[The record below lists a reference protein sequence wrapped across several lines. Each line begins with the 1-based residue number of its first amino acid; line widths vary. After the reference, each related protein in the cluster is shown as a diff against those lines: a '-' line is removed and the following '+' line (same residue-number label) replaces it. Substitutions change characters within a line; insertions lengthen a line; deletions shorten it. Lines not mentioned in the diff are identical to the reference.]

1 MVPPPDH
8 VQLVDR
14 TSISHP
20 LVDYGEYQT
29 AHSPPPPPPPY
40 IIIHPSPR
48 AVPQAFWLGQHR
60 GGGHS
65 HPAAM
70 SVSDADTERSDSTHR
85 WRQKRSPSSTWRRK
99 EERRRSPSRSPDEAY
114 RMNMY
119 LSDDTVVPR
128 YTPPTKGKYWD
139 FAVAAVAESTDE
151 SVWKFPNNVATIMM
165 IDGHVQP
172 PHGVLLHRLIQKDAD
187 PFSHSIAVAVKD
199 TLHQVASHGSL
210 EWPSYTKWSSR
221 PGNQTLDSS
230 RCCPGVH
237 RVRLS
242 LRTECFFDKMP
253 EYIDVGIVVAAERL
267 SPVLWED
274 AAEHCANCSVRVV
287 TTRGGGGVN
296 EPDMFVLAV
305 ARVFA
310 KAVDTVMDTMDAS
323 DSFTMVGH
331 STRIPS
337 ELTVKGKKMSH
348 HEALPMLW
356 MRCHHSVKLK
366 GKDKGKAKGK
376 GQNKDKGKAKGKGK
390 GQNKDKGKA
399 KGKGKLND
407 RGGGK

>member
-1 MVPPPDH
+1 M
-8 VQLVDR
+8 Q
-14 TSISHP
+14 
-20 LVDYGEYQT
+20 
-29 AHSPPPPPPPY
+29 
-40 IIIHPSPR
+40 
-48 AVPQAFWLGQHR
+48 
-60 GGGHS
+60 
-65 HPAAM
+65 
-70 SVSDADTERSDSTHR
+70 
-85 WRQKRSPSSTWRRK
+85 
-99 EERRRSPSRSPDEAY
+99 
-114 RMNMY
+114 MY
-119 LSDDTVVPR
+119 LSADTVVPR
-128 YTPPTKGKYWD
+128 FTPPTKGKYWD

-199 TLHQVASHGSL
+199 TVHQVASHGSL

-221 PGNQTLDSS
+221 PGNQTPDSS

-267 SPVLWED
+267 SLLLWED

-296 EPDMFVLAV
+296 ELDMSVLAV
-305 ARVFA
+305 ARGFA
-310 KAVDTVMDTMDAS
+310 KAVDTVMDTMAAS
-323 DSFTMVGH
+323 DTFTMVGH

-337 ELTVKGKKMSH
+337 ELAVKGKNMLH
-348 HEALPMLW
+348 HEAVPMLW

-376 GQNKDKGKAKGKGK
+376 GQHKDQNKDKGRGGGKAKGKGK
-390 GQNKDKGKA
+390 HKNQNKDKGKA
-399 KGKGKLND
+399 KGKGKHKDRDQELAND
-407 RGGGK
+407 V